1 MAVVSHH
8 THLHYN
14 SEESVQNKHPMKI
27 MSVKTLLLIAATAP
41 SCWAWQLAPVAHPVA
56 PPRLQRSRPCCA
68 CAPAPPQ
75 TDVVIDVAAQQVID
89 SIVVEELEALG
100 KLGPEEQEQ
109 MLPSLMQ
116 RVETRA
122 VEQIGSDKTNSY
134 QFGDVTRAAV
144 ESVRGEVQ
152 RQMQAE
158 WTGDDIALLL
168 KVGIFLG
175 AGAAAPVAGIAA
187 LPAAA
192 LLTTYGT
199 VLKAELGVRA
209 VQEVGTRM
217 AERAAQGV
225 VDGVKT
231 YTGKDEYH
239 FGDLTE
245 ATMKRI
251 TGDDNYK
258 FGDLTKGAIKSM
270 TGKDEYKF
278 GDITRSF
285 LKAWKAGS
293 EKPED
298 KRNED
303 K

>member
-1 MAVVSHH
+1 MGPCSRQSLVFALCRRS
-8 THLHYN
+8 
-14 SEESVQNKHPMKI
+14 
-27 MSVKTLLLIAATAP
+27 
-41 SCWAWQLAPVAHPVA
+41 AHG
-56 PPRLQRSRPCCA
+56 
-68 CAPAPPQ
+68 
-75 TDVVIDVAAQQVID
+75 D
-89 SIVVEELEALG
+89 G
-100 KLGPEEQEQ
+100 
-109 MLPSLMQ
+109 
-116 RVETRA
+116 RA
-122 VEQIGSDKTNSY
+122 G
-134 QFGDVTRAAV
+134 
-144 ESVRGEVQ
+144 
-152 RQMQAE
+152 
-158 WTGDDIALLL
+158 
-168 KVGIFLG
+168 
-175 AGAAAPVAGIAA
+175 
-187 LPAAA
+187 
-192 LLTTYGT
+192 
-199 VLKAELGVRA
+199 
-209 VQEVGTRM
+209 
-217 AERAAQGV
+217 AAQGV